1 MNAQAVKLELI
12 KQIAD
17 IQNEQVLE
25 QLSAVLKEAGKEGDR
40 PNKSS
45 AFSVA
50 ESELLFKINEGL
62 PHSLQLRYAELTMKA
77 AREDLLDTE
86 HAELLKLIPLVE
98 AKAVE
103 RLEYLI
109 QLAGLWNMSVDEV
122 MTKLGIHPPSIVY
135 G

>member
-25 QLSAVLKEAGKEGDR
+25 QLSALLKRAGKEGGK
-40 PNKSS
+40 PNMPPALS
-45 AFSVA
+45 AA

-62 PHSLQLRYAELTMKA
+62 PHDLQLRYAELTIKA
-77 AREDLLDTE
+77 ANEDLLDTE
-86 HAELLKLIPLVE
+86 HEELLKLIPLVE

-109 QLAGLWNMSVDEV
+109 QLAGLWNISVDEV
-122 MTKLGIHPPSIVY
+122 MTKLGIHPPSFVY

>member
-25 QLSAVLKEAGKEGDR
+25 QLSALLKRAGKEGGK
-40 PNKSS
+40 PNMPPALS
-45 AFSVA
+45 AA

-62 PHSLQLRYAELTMKA
+62 PHDLQLRYAELTIKA
-77 AREDLLDTE
+77 ATEDLLDTE
-86 HAELLKLIPLVE
+86 HEELLKLIPLVE

-109 QLAGLWNMSVDEV
+109 QLAGLWNISVDEV
-122 MTKLGIHPPSIVY
+122 MTKLGIHPPSFVY